1 MDTAFFRSHFKAR
14 SLSARLIVTL
24 GLLISLFAVL
34 QGASSYHLAQR
45 GVDALLDARLS
56 QVASRVRDV
65 FSDAI
70 PRNPTRGSQNSQD
83 LVILI
88 WKGDDALPT
97 RSTEPTVLF
106 DRNAA
111 PGFTNP
117 LVNDQ
122 RWRLYTLPSA
132 DKIVQVAQLQSV
144 RQRLAGE
151 SVISALLPILV
162 LIPAVWL
169 AIIIVVRRTFRELN
183 ELGDTVQAIDPAHLT
198 PLPAAGL
205 AIELQPFVS
214 SFNGMIERL
223 VDSIETERKFISD
236 AAHELRTPLTALQL
250 QADNLQQDIFPSNQE
265 RFRELQRGIERNCAL
280 LVQLLRLA
288 RADAQL
294 LSSELTWVDVPQVMT
309 DVVSEVLPIA
319 NARNIDIGANEVA
332 DSKVHAIEADVRI
345 VVKNLVGNAVRYTQ
359 DGGTIDLRIWVQAQ
373 TVGIEVVDNGPGI
386 PEALL
391 PRIFDRF
398 FRANP
403 SIEGSGLGLSIVKA
417 IANRYGGEIRVV
429 NRADGH
435 SGIVATAIFP
445 LGVPPAAASA
455 TSTDASSS
463 LQERRV

>member
-1 MDTAFFRSHFKAR
+1 MDSAFFRSHFKTR

-24 GLLISLFAVL
+24 GLLISLFAIL

-56 QVASRVRDV
+56 QVAGRVRDV

-132 DKIVQVAQLQSV
+132 GKIVQVAQLQSV

-309 DVVSEVLPIA
+309 DV
-319 NARNIDIGANEVA
+319 GANEVA
-332 DSKVHAIEADVRI
+332 DAKVHAIAADVHI